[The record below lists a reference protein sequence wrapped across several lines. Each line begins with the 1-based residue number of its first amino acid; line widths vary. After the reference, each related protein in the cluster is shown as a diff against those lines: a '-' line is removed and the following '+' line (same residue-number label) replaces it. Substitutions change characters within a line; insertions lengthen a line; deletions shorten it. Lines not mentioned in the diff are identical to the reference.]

1 MNNSSK
7 LNLGAGKDI
16 RRDYVNHDIA
26 DIDGIDVVHNLNDLP
41 WPWGEDRFDEIIAL
55 DVLEHLDEFFPV
67 MEEM

>member
-26 DIDGIDVVHNLNDLP
+26 DIDGIDVVHNLNNFP
-41 WPWGEDRFDEIIAL
+41 WPWGEDRFDEI
-55 DVLEHLDEFFPV
+55 
-67 MEEM
+67 